1 MQIKDYIKAE
11 SLTEAYQ
18 EYRKGDRILFA
29 GGTDLM
35 VKASGKNS
43 YKDLVFL
50 DISNIADL
58 KKIKN
63 KPAEN
68 EKNRETEQMN
78 QTEYNAAEVIKIGSA
93 VTLTELLEEPL
104 IQKKIPLLWNAISHV
119 ANTQVRNRA
128 TLTGNLANA
137 CPASDCIPAL
147 MMLHA
152 RVRIGNGTEVRT
164 AEIQDMFQDCKACLR
179 HEGML
184 VRTCFYANPS
194 AKKLTLQPGEII
206 EEIEIPVQD
215 SLQRTYFYKLTPNRS
230 SDMATLN
237 LAMIGELDEQGKIKA
252 VDFCMGGVFPRPVC
266 HKNLEEILLG
276 KIPDEKAFREYA
288 EAAGKLLEG
297 EEKLLAD
304 YSYKRQAVPG
314 MIREGLMTIFYQNVE
329 YQLIGTAEGRML

>member
-1 MQIKDYIKAE
+1 MQIKDYIKAG
-11 SLTEAYQ
+11 SLEEAYQ
-18 EYRKGDRILFA
+18 EYQKGDRILLA

-50 DISNIADL
+50 DISGTKEL
-58 KKIKN
+58 KEIKN
-63 KPAEN
+63 ELSEAEQTN
-68 EKNRETEQMN
+68 QIEIQKSEQTD
-78 QTEYNAAEVIKIGSA
+78 QAEYNTTEVIKIGSA
-93 VTLTELLEEPL
+93 ITLTELLEETL
-104 IQKKIPLLWNAISHV
+104 IQKKLPLLWNAVSHV

-152 RVRIGNGTEVRT
+152 RVRIGNGTEIRT
-164 AEIQDMFQDCKACLR
+164 AEIRDMFQDCKACLR

-184 VRTCFYANPS
+184 VRTCFYANPAS
-194 AKKLTLQPGEII
+194 KKLTLQSGEII
-206 EEIEIPVQD
+206 EEIEIPIQKL
-215 SLQRTYFYKLTPNRS
+215 SQKSYFFKLTPNRS

-237 LAMIGELDEQGKIKA
+237 LAMTGDVDEQGKIKA
-252 VDFCMGGVFPRPVC
+252 VDFCMGGAFPRPVA
-266 HKNLEEILLG
+266 HRDLEEILIG
-276 KIPDEKAFREYA
+276 KAPDEKAFHEYA

-314 MIREGLMTIFYQNVE
+314 LIREGLMTMFLPVC
-329 YQLIGTAEGRML
+329 

>member
-11 SLTEAYQ
+11 TLEEAYQ
-18 EYRKGDRILFA
+18 EYHKGDRILLA

-50 DISNIADL
+50 DINGIKEL
-58 KKIKN
+58 KKIKSE
-63 KPAEN
+63 PAEN
-68 EKNRETEQMN
+68 EKAKKTGELNQTEIKRSEQTE
-78 QTEYNAAEVIKIGSA
+78 QTEYNATEVIKIGSA
-93 VTLTELLEEPL
+93 VTLTELLEDPL
-104 IQKKIPLLWNAISHV
+104 IRKKLPLLRNAVSHV

-152 RVRIGNGTEVRT
+152 KVRIGNGTEIRT

-184 VRTCFYANPS
+184 VRTCFYANPAS
-194 AKKLTLQPGEII
+194 KKLTLQPGEII
-206 EEIEIPVQD
+206 EEIEIPVQEL
-215 SLQRTYFYKLTPNRS
+215 SQKSCFFKLTPNRS

-237 LAMIGELDEQGKIKA
+237 LAMTGGLDEQGKIKA
-252 VDFCMGGVFPRPVC
+252 VDFCMGGAFPRPVC
-266 HKNLEEILLG
+266 HKDLEEILLG
-276 KIPDEKAFREYA
+276 KVPDEKAFHEYS

-314 MIREGLMTIFYQNVE
+314 LIREGLMTMF
-329 YQLIGTAEGRML
+329 LPLC